1 MKTLKTF
8 GILCAA
14 FLLGACS
21 NERSLQKYYVDNQEN
36 KDFMAIDV
44 PASMFTNAEALEPEE
59 RKTME
64 TIKKINVLAIPKKLE
79 NQVTIDAE
87 KINIANILEDEKYE
101 LLMKYGSG
109 NSKVEIY
116 FTGEEDAVDE
126 IIVYGFDEERGMG
139 LARVLGE
146 DMNPGDI
153 LNLIKSLEKGD
164 VDLDGLKG
172 ITTMFLDK
180 TE

>member
-1 MKTLKTF
+1 MKTYKLI

-14 FLLGACS
+14 LIMSACS
-21 NERSLQKYYVDNQEN
+21 NEKSLQQYYVDNQEN
-36 KDFMAIDV
+36 KDFVAIDV
-44 PASMFTNAEALEPEE
+44 PASMFTNAESLKPEE

-79 NQVTIDAE
+79 NQITIDAE
-87 KINIANILEDEKYE
+87 KANIANILVDEKYE
-101 LLMKYGSG
+101 LLMRYGSG
-109 NSKVEIY
+109 DSKVEIY
-116 FTGEEDAVDE
+116 FAGEEDAVDE
-126 IIVYGFDEERGMG
+126 IIVYGFDEERGVG
-139 LARVLGE
+139 LARVLGD

-172 ITTMFLDK
+172 LTTLFMEK
-180 TE
+180 AE